1 MSDVSTPAFEAT
13 NLTKQFGAVTALSDV
28 SLALAGPSII
38 GLIGRNASGK
48 TTLLRHIV
56 GLQLPTRGDART
68 LGVATD
74 RLEHEQF
81 ARIGV
86 VPQTPTFIGWMSVGE
101 QLRYLSRFYRRWD
114 AARQASLLTLIE
126 LDLDSSIS
134 GLSTGSLQKLAIV
147 AALCHHPDLLL
158 LDEPVSNLDPIVRD
172 RFLKLL
178 LDIVQ
183 EDHATIVV
191 SSHVLHD
198 IESTVDWIVCLDA
211 GRVAADAAL
220 DDLKERYAEWR
231 VQARTR
237 DLPGH
242 FGDAFV
248 IRQTVTP
255 PRSARLVVRT
265 GEADL
270 AAFQRA
276 YDADVEATPLN
287 LQGLFPILIDG
298 GRN

>member
-1 MSDVSTPAFEAT
+1 MTVSTPVFEASG
-13 NLTKQFGAVTALSDV
+13 LTKTFGEVTALRDV

-56 GLQLPTRGDART
+56 GLQLPTRGGART
-68 LGVATD
+68 LGVSTD

-86 VPQTPTFIGWMSVGE
+86 VPQTPSFIAWMSVGE
-101 QLRYLSRFYRRWD
+101 QLRYLSRFYPRWD
-114 AARQASLLTLIE
+114 DGRRSFLLDLLE
-126 LDLDSSIS
+126 LDADSAVR

-147 AALCHHPDLLL
+147 AALCHHPDLVL

-183 EDHATIVV
+183 EDSATIVV

-220 DDLKERYAEWR
+220 DDLKDRFAEWR
-231 VQARTR
+231 VEALTR
-237 DLPGH
+237 DLPDR
-242 FGDAFV
+242 FDEAFV
-248 IRQTVTP
+248 VRQAVKP

-265 GEADL
+265 VDADL
-270 AAFQRA
+270 PAFQRA
-276 YDADVEATPLN
+276 HGADVDVAPLN
-287 LQGLFPILIDG
+287 LQALFPILVDQ
-298 GRN
+298 GRD